1 MALSADQPATLTSSH
16 SCACSMACQ
25 QVHTHCRGCGVLAGP
40 DHVHRLREGYCYAL
54 LTLAETGAPTLVP
67 VVQSCW
73 SVRERLRQPLA
84 GRWAPTQR
92 ERALAPEPVAAS
104 TSTPPRRPW

>member
-1 MALSADQPATLTSSH
+1 MALSADQPATPTSSH

-54 LTLAETGAPTLVP
+54 LTLTETGAPTLVP

-73 SVRERLRQPLA
+73 SLRERELAAARQ
-84 GRWAPTQR
+84 
-92 ERALAPEPVAAS
+92 ERAAPQAVPAPVAA
-104 TSTPPRRPW
+104 